1 MSRVVMERLRARA
14 RMLQIMKRFPGTPR
28 RKTMLRMR
36 APKVTEILL
45 PTMLSPSESFVVMLS
60 MEVFTFSD
68 PMRKASEELMESE
81 SNVI

>member
-1 MSRVVMERLRARA
+1 MNRVVTERLRERA

-45 PTMLSPSESFVVMLS
+45 PTLSLPSGSFVVVLS
-60 MEVFTFSD
+60 MEVFPFAD